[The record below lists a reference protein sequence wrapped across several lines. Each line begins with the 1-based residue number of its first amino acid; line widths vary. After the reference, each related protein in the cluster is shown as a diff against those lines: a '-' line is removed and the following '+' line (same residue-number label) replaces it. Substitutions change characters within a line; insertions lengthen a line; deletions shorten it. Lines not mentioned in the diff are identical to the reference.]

1 MLRLLRWVIGLP
13 IILIVLGFA
22 LVNRGDVTLSFWP
35 SDVEIALPLSLLIVG
50 VFFAGAL
57 FGQALAWLGSLGRRI
72 ESARLKRAMQ
82 KLQSD
87 QAILPPKDVTTAL
100 SPAKPS
106 SLAKLTRFFKH

>member
-1 MLRLLRWVIGLP
+1 MLRLLRWVICLP
-13 IILIVLGFA
+13 IVFIVLGFA

-72 ESARLKRAMQ
+72 EAARLKRAMQ

-87 QAILPPKDVTTAL
+87 QAVLPPKGETIGL
-100 SPAKPS
+100 LPAKQAPF
-106 SLAKLTRFFKH
+106 AKLTRFFKH